1 MSSEG
6 GMKVDDMK
14 HIEVRNGRL
23 FWMDNEVVTKQQ
35 VSLRAYEAVLATI
48 ATMAA
53 VTAALWPI
61 LIHFEVV

>member
-14 HIEVRNGRL
+14 HMEVRNGRL